1 MFITTE
7 KNFRFSAEDMYKE
20 IYGDI
25 KMIKGKKYK
34 ALEFALEHIKLF
46 IEDEK

>member
-1 MFITTE
+1 
-7 KNFRFSAEDMYKE
+7 MYKE

-34 ALEFALEHIKLF
+34 ALEFALEHIKLLLRMKNNF
-46 IEDEK
+46 RR